1 MRAAMATQVRE
12 VRSGK
17 DRPASRNLEVAWG
30 TPAALTFWAMGEQ
43 RFEEDLPLPWIQKC
57 VEVSFPPASELL
69 GWYVSYNPDQEG
81 DPKQRAEVFG
91 VTSTAL
97 LLAAMSMNRDPDGE
111 WEDRHVRVT
120 RIPLSHVGSVEETF
134 EIYEPRGGQDQV
146 RAFEASIQLREEPP
160 EPWESRLKL
169 PRQPKSDYGRDQ
181 QRARTATRTF
191 LAAVDTALGGERPS
205 RQRSRGATR
214 RTARL

>member
-1 MRAAMATQVRE
+1 MLGGRIGD
-12 VRSGK
+12 S
-17 DRPASRNLEVAWG
+17 
-30 TPAALTFWAMGEQ
+30 AALTFSKMDEQ

-57 VEVSFPPASELL
+57 VEVSFPPASNLL

-97 LLAAMSMNRDPDGE
+97 LFAAMSVNRDPDGE

-120 RIPLSHVGSVEETF
+120 RIPLSHVRYVEETIEVF
-134 EIYEPRGGQDQV
+134 EPRGGQDQV
-146 RAFEASIQLREEPP
+146 RAFEARIQLWEVPP
-160 EPWESRLKL
+160 EPWESQLKL

-181 QRARTATRTF
+181 QRARKATRTF
-191 LAAVDTALGGERPS
+191 LEAVDTALAFAWA
-205 RQRSRGATR
+205 RSS
-214 RTARL
+214 

>member
-1 MRAAMATQVRE
+1 V
-12 VRSGK
+12 V
-17 DRPASRNLEVAWG
+17 ASE
-30 TPAALTFWAMGEQ
+30 TSAALTFSAMGEQ

-57 VEVSFPPASELL
+57 VEVSFPPASDLL

-97 LLAAMSMNRDPDGE
+97 LLAAMSMNRDPDGA

-134 EIYEPRGGQDQV
+134 EIFESRGRHDQV

-181 QRARTATRTF
+181 ERARKAAHTF
-191 LAAVDTALGGERPS
+191 LEAVDTALAGERPS
-205 RQRSRGATR
+205 RKRSGGSSRRVLPGA
-214 RTARL
+214 